1 MLHLFK
7 TVSYNRTFAFF
18 NAKYGNSNE
27 KILTRKLNGD
37 KIKILFDKNTHS
49 LYNIIKKEG
58 A

>member
-1 MLHLFK
+1 MLGE
-7 TVSYNRTFAFF
+7 VYD
-18 NAKYGNSNE
+18 E

-49 LYNIIKKEG
+49 LYNVIKKEG